1 MANLYDEIA
10 NELAGNIDQGV
21 YQVGERLPGV
31 RVTSE
36 QRGVSIATVI
46 SAYRQLESSG
56 YIESRPR
63 SGFVVNPRVR
73 SALPQPSTTKPRVN
87 PRPVSGQEMVLQLAQ
102 TALDEDIVGFGAA
115 VPDKEF
121 FPLQAISRSIAAA
134 AKQNRNQL
142 CQYDFP
148 WGEGPLTQQIAKR
161 MGEMGSVTDPNDIV
175 ITNGCQEAVILSLKA
190 LTKPG
195 DIVAV
200 ESPTYYG
207 LLQAID
213 VLGLKALEIPTHPQ
227 QGISLSALQLALE
240 QWPVKACIVVA
251 NFNNPLGFVMP
262 DDKKNDL
269 VKLVTKFNV
278 DLIEDDIY
286 GDMSFDHRRPSLLQ
300 SFDRKGKVTYCS
312 SVSKTLAPG
321 LRIGWAVSKKHV
333 QSLRY
338 QKFVANCAT
347 STINQYAVAHLMKT
361 GRYERS
367 LRGMRIAL
375 AQSVNRMID
384 RVGEYFP
391 AQTKITQPKGGF
403 VIWLELPEQ
412 IDTGVLAQ
420 KALEHGISIAAGALF
435 SPNQK
440 YRHCLR
446 LNCAVTWSDKVE
458 RAIMKLGNMVAMKL
472 ENSEAAD

>member
-1 MANLYDEIA
+1 MANLYDE
-10 NELAGNIDQGV
+10 LAGDLASSIEQGV

-31 RVTSE
+31 RITSE

-46 SAYRQLESSG
+46 SAYRQLESAG

-63 SGFVVNPRVR
+63 SGFVVKPRIR
-73 SALPQPSTTKPRVN
+73 SALPLPSTTKPRVN
-87 PRPVSGQEMVLQLAQ
+87 PRPVSGQELVLQLAQ
-102 TALDEDIVGFGAA
+102 TALHDDVVGFGAA
-115 VPDKEF
+115 IPDRDF
-121 FPLQAISRSIAAA
+121 LPLQAISQALSAV
-134 AKQNRNQL
+134 AKQYRNQL

-148 WGEGPLTQQIAKR
+148 WGEGPLTQQVAKR
-161 MGEMGSVTDPNDIV
+161 MGEIGCVTSVDDIV
-175 ITNGCQEAVILSLKA
+175 ITNGCQEAVMLSLKA

-213 VLGLKALEIPTHPQ
+213 VLGLKALEIPTDPQ

-251 NFNNPLGFVMP
+251 NFNNPLGFVMS
-262 DDKKNDL
+262 DEKKQAL
-269 VKLVTKFNV
+269 VKMVTKFNV

-300 SFDRKGKVTYCS
+300 SFDQKNKVIYCS

-338 QKFVANCAT
+338 QKFVNNCAT
-347 STINQYAVAHLMKT
+347 SAINQLAVAHLMKS
-361 GRYERS
+361 GRYERHLRS
-367 LRGMRIAL
+367 LRIAT
-375 AQSVNRMID
+375 AQSVRRMID
-384 RVGEYFP
+384 RVSEYFP
-391 AQTKITQPKGGF
+391 PQTKITQPKGGY
-403 VIWLELPEQ
+403 VIWLELPAP
-412 IDTGVLAQ
+412 IDTGELAQ
-420 KALEHGISIAAGALF
+420 KALEQGISIAAGALF

-458 RAIMKLGNMVAMKL
+458 RALMKLGEMVNTEIKRL
-472 ENSEAAD
+472 KK